1 MKNIILLIGIA
12 ITTQLFFAQCNGTKS
27 GNLTLKKEYVKQ
39 NDQPR
44 NKRTET
50 PFSGI
55 YDDFFEEGT
64 YVCSQCKTPLY
75 YSNTKFDAHCGW
87 PAFDDEIDGAVKRV
101 PDGYRTEIV
110 CANCGAHLG
119 HVFLNEGFTKTNTR
133 HCVNSYAMDFIPK
146 DTTAN
151 GPAKAYFAEGCFWG
165 AEYWLE
171 KQEGVISAVSGYAGG
186 NVESPTYRQVSSGRT
201 GHVETVEVTYDP
213 KVISY
218 DKLVKVF
225 FNTHDFTQTDGQG
238 PDIGSQYLS
247 VIFYTSEAQRL
258 IALKIKQQLIDKGY
272 KVATE
277 IKKATGFYP
286 AEAYHQDYYEHKGTK
301 PYCHIYEDKFNK

>member
-1 MKNIILLIGIA
+1 
-12 ITTQLFFAQCNGTKS
+12 
-27 GNLTLKKEYVKQ
+27 
-39 NDQPR
+39 
-44 NKRTET
+44 
-50 PFSGI
+50 
-55 YDDFFEEGT
+55 
-64 YVCSQCKTPLY
+64 
-75 YSNTKFDAHCGW
+75 
-87 PAFDDEIDGAVKRV
+87 
-101 PDGYRTEIV
+101 
-110 CANCGAHLG
+110 
-119 HVFLNEGFTKTNTR
+119 
-133 HCVNSYAMDFIPK
+133 MDFIPK